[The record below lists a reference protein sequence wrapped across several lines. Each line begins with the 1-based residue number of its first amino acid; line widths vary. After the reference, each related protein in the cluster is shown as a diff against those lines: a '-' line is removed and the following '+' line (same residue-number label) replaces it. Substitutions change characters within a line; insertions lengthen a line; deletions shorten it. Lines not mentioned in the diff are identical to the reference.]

1 MKTVNL
7 EMNINLKKT
16 AQQNLKITPSLLS
29 FLALM
34 LLYSFADAQLIT
46 GVWKG
51 KIDRKNVE
59 LKIIKNGD
67 SLTGTSYYYESANSY
82 RRYSI
87 KGYFDSRDNSVVWWD
102 DELIEEK
109 KGKRLLGIRGDVP
122 YISTAD
128 FNCPGGT
135 KMYLNGDAA
144 LKEDEEKTKG
154 PVDLQKFISHTFNDE
169 WDFVIDNYIFGANDP
184 ELIDSIGKMAFVKPV
199 PVERPMVIEKP
210 ELPAS
215 NTVVVQTRKKA
226 AVPLIKKEPEIK
238 PVFIGDDKPEVKQA
252 TVAVKKPEVKPA
264 PVAVKKP
271 EVKQVTAI
279 AKEPVVAVT
288 PLSINEKFATRNKV
302 VVQEIL
308 VTSDSLELSF
318 YDNAEVDG
326 DSISIFLN
334 NRLIYEHIRLTDNAY
349 TIKMAVADLQDS
361 NDLVMVAENL
371 GSIPPNTSL
380 MIAMIDGKRYEQR
393 LESTEQTSAAIRFIR
408 KKPAV
413 E

>member
-1 MKTVNL
+1 
-7 EMNINLKKT
+7 MNINFKQF
-16 AQQNLKITPSLLS
+16 AQLNLQITPSLIL

-87 KGYFDSRDNSVVWWD
+87 RGYFDSRDNSVVWWD
-102 DELIEEK
+102 DQLIEEK
-109 KGKRLLGIRGDVP
+109 KGKGLFGPRAATP
-122 YISTAD
+122 YLSTAD

-135 KMYLNGDAA
+135 KMYLTGDAA
-144 LKEDEEKTKG
+144 LKENEEKTKG

-169 WDFVIDNYIFGANDP
+169 WDFVIENYTFGANDP
-184 ELIDSIGKMAFVKPV
+184 ELIDSIGKMAFNKPV
-199 PVERPMVIEKP
+199 PVQRPIIEEKP
-210 ELPAS
+210 EQPARNS
-215 NTVVVQTRKKA
+215 VVVQTKKKA
-226 AVPLIKKEPEIK
+226 EAPVFKKEPEVK
-238 PVFIGDDKPEVKQA
+238 PVD
-252 TVAVKKPEVKPA
+252 VAVSKPAVKPV

-271 EVKQVTAI
+271 AVKQIPVAV
-279 AKEPVVAVT
+279 KEPVVTIA
-288 PLSINEKFATRNKV
+288 PLSIKEKFATRNKV
-302 VVQEIL
+302 VVQEIV
-308 VTSDSLELSF
+308 VTSDSIELNF

-334 NRLIYEHIRLTDNAY
+334 NHLIYEHIRLTDNAY
-349 TIKMAVADLQDS
+349 TIKMAVADLQDT

-393 LESTEQTSAAIRFIR
+393 LESTEQTSAAIRFVKR
-408 KKPAV
+408 PPAP
-413 E
+413 